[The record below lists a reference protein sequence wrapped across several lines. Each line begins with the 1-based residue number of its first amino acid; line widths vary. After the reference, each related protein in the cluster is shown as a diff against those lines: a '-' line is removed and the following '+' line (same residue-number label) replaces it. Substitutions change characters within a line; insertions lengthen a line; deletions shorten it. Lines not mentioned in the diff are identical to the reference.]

1 MNHAYNTFIT
11 TQLRSRRWLP
21 ALALLAFLF
30 IRTADACQ
38 VCIPMPVKT
47 LADRLLEADALVLA
61 REDPERP
68 FHYVTVEVLKGN
80 PGDTPID
87 AFLPSMDRRIL
98 ARYPQRHMLLARA
111 RPDSSWSA
119 LGITDAGYEAF
130 VRRIIGY
137 AGTWKPMERNNL
149 QRLAEFAP
157 LLGHEDIRLH
167 EAAYLEIAR
176 APYTE
181 IRRIASEV
189 PIETV
194 RGMLDEPRYLEW
206 RSLAIL
212 MLAESELP
220 ADRARIRATF
230 DDKQRLRSTFSLAAW
245 ATAYLA
251 IEGESGLE
259 RIRRWYLTQ
268 PDRSREE
275 LKEII
280 KALSVYATAE
290 ATVREPVAD
299 AYRTMLEVHPLLATD
314 VTHDLIAWRRW
325 DFAERISEI
334 RKTIRKQ
341 DPLGAY
347 ALDMYLRMAAG
358 GSASGATLPRI
369 DGSGPTSTN
378 VER

>member
-1 MNHAYNTFIT
+1 MNQSFDLFTARL
-11 TQLRSRRWLP
+11 LRSRILLP
-21 ALALLAFLF
+21 GLAFLVCLLL
-30 IRTADACQ
+30 RTADACQ

-68 FHYVTVEVLKGN
+68 FHYVMVEVLKGE
-80 PGDTPID
+80 PGNTPID

-111 RPDSSWSA
+111 RPDGNWSA
-119 LGITDAGYEAF
+119 LGIADAGYEAF
-130 VRRIIGY
+130 VRRILAH
-137 AGTWKPMERNNL
+137 AGSWKPMERDNL

-157 LLGHEDIRLH
+157 LLGHADIRLH

-181 IRRIASEV
+181 IRRIANEV

-212 MLAESELP
+212 MLAESKTP
-220 ADRARIRATF
+220 ADRASIRATF
-230 DDKQRLRSTFSLAAW
+230 DDKQRLGSTFSLAAW

-251 IEGESGLE
+251 IEGQKGLE

-268 PDRSREE
+268 PERSRKE
-275 LKEII
+275 LKEIV

-290 ATVREPVAD
+290 APFREPVAA
-299 AYRTMLEVHPLLATD
+299 AYRTLLEVHPSMAPD

-325 DFAERISEI
+325 DFAPRIREI
-334 RKTIRKQ
+334 RKAIAGQ
-341 DPLGAY
+341 NQLAAY
-347 ALDMYLRMAAG
+347 ALDLYLRMAAG
-358 GSASGATLPRI
+358 GTGSGADLPRI
-369 DGSGPTSTN
+369 NDASRTSAN

>member
-1 MNHAYNTFIT
+1 MNRACKTFLEILLQT
-11 TQLRSRRWLP
+11 RVWLTG
-21 ALALLAFLF
+21 LVLLAYLLV
-30 IRTADACQ
+30 RTADACQ

-47 LADRLLEADALVLA
+47 LADRLLEADTLVLA

-68 FHYVTVEVLKGN
+68 FHFVTVEVLKGD
-80 PGDTPID
+80 PGNTPID

-111 RPDSSWSA
+111 KPGSSWSA

-137 AGTWKPMERNNL
+137 AGTWKPMESNNP

-157 LLGHEDIRLH
+157 LLGNADSRLH
-167 EAAYLEIAR
+167 ETAYLEIAR

-194 RGMLDEPRYLEW
+194 RGMLDDPRYLEW

-220 ADRARIRATF
+220 ADRTRIRRTMN
-230 DDKQRLRSTFSLAAW
+230 DKQRIGTTFNLGAW

-251 IEGESGLE
+251 IQGESGLE
-259 RIRRWYLTQ
+259 DIRQWYLAR

-275 LKEII
+275 LREIV
-280 KALSVYATAE
+280 KALSVHAA
-290 ATVREPVAD
+290 ADAALREPVAE
-299 AYRTMLEVHPLLATD
+299 AYGRLLEVHPSLASD

-325 DFAERISEI
+325 DFAERIREI

-341 DPLGAY
+341 DPLAAY
-347 ALDMYLRMAAG
+347 ALGMYLRMAAG
-358 GSASGATLPRI
+358 GTPPGAALPRI
-369 DGSGPTSTN
+369 DDPAGTSN
-378 VER
+378 GVER